1 MKIPLELATDIFYDE
16 DAETVALC
24 VDRVSLMLDKK
35 EFFDLALR
43 VNIAVEKML
52 SSKEDEEIEEV
63 AQGKIIPFTPPDSD
77 EEFH

>member
-52 SSKEDEEIEEV
+52 SSKEDEESEEAV
-63 AQGKIIPFTPPDSD
+63 SGNVIPFTPPPSD